1 MISPDYI
8 QYLESEKRSSA
19 LTVKSYLSD
28 LEQFSHYLV
37 SVFEINNLADADS
50 IQIRGWISDLTY
62 NKIESKSIS
71 RKLSSL
77 RSYYRFLQKNEIIS
91 KNPMETI
98 SSPKI
103 KKRLP
108 VYINVTK
115 ADELLNPDSFD
126 EGFIGMRDKLI
137 LDIFYS
143 TGIRLSELINIKD
156 NDISFYDGQ
165 IKIFGKRQKER
176 IIPISINLSKKIKEY
191 IALRDESFAG
201 IKQIDSLFVTIK
213 GIKMYPK
220 GIYRIVRH
228 HMGRVTTQQRKS
240 PHILRHTFATHLLN
254 EGADINAI
262 KELMGHANLSA
273 TQIYT
278 HNSISKLKNIY
289 KQAHPRA

>member
-1 MISPDYI
+1 MISPNYI

-108 VYINVTK
+108 VYINVPK

-126 EGFIGMRDKLI
+126 EGFVGMRDKLI

-156 NDISFYDGQ
+156 QDISFYDGQ
-165 IKIFGKRQKER
+165 IKIFGKGQKER
-176 IIPISINLSKKIKEY
+176 IIPISINLSKTIKEY
-191 IALRDESFAG
+191 ITLRDESFAG
-201 IKQIDSLFVTIK
+201 IKQIDCLFVTIK

-220 GIYRIVRH
+220 SIYRIVRH
-228 HMGRVTTQQRKS
+228 HMGRVTTQQRRS

-273 TQIYT
+273 TQVYT

>member
-1 MISPDYI
+1 MILSEYI

-28 LEQFSHYLV
+28 LEQFSHYLI
-37 SVFEINNLADADS
+37 SVFEINDLADADS

-77 RSYYRFLQKNEIIS
+77 RSYYRFLQKNELIS

-108 VYINVTK
+108 IYINVSK
-115 ADELLNPDSFD
+115 AEELLNPDSFND
-126 EGFIGMRDKLI
+126 GFIGMRDKLI

-143 TGIRLSELINIKD
+143 TGLRLSELINIKD

-165 IKIFGKRQKER
+165 IKVLGKRQKER
-176 IIPISINLSKKIKEY
+176 IIPISINLSKTIKEY
-191 IALRDESFAG
+191 IAIRDESFSG
-201 IKQIDSLFVTIK
+201 IKQIEHLFVTIK
-213 GIKMYPK
+213 GDKMYPK
-220 GIYRIVRH
+220 SIYRIVRH

-278 HNSISKLKNIY
+278 HNSITKLKNIY

>member
-108 VYINVTK
+108 IYINVTK

-156 NDISFYDGQ
+156 NDISFYEGQ

-201 IKQIDSLFVTIK
+201 IKQIEHLFVTLK
-213 GIKMYPK
+213 GNKMYPK
-220 GIYRIVRH
+220 SIYRIVRH